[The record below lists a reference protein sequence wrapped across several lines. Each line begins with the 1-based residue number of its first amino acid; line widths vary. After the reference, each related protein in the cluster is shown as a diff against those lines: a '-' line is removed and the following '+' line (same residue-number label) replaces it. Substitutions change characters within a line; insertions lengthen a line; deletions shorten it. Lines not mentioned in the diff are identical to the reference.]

1 MTPAYAKIVLA
12 SRGLTQGRIA
22 SGALGIGGLPGSSE
36 RYQSCARN
44 ARAYATSYSQSLE
57 RISRENSGA
66 VPCNSR
72 DLVKVIAELEQEARA
87 WEALALSL
95 STNN

>member
-12 SRGLTQGRIA
+12 SRGLTPARIA
-22 SGALGIGGLPGSSE
+22 EGCLATKGLPGSSE

-44 ARAYATSYSQSLE
+44 ARAYVASYSQSLE
-57 RISRENSGA
+57 RVSRENSGA

-72 DLVKVIAELEQEARA
+72 ELVEVIAALEQEARA
-87 WEALALSL
+87 WEALALAS
-95 STNN
+95 NR